1 MTDDRRKFVVMLN
14 SIMLVK
20 GVLLD
25 EDMSDSDKLVEIN
38 KIVFETF
45 ISLDR
50 MGSNGR
56 DEDDD

>member
-1 MTDDRRKFVVMLN
+1 MLN